1 MDPLFCG
8 APEGTRQIIWG
19 RFASHQKPVKKRRK
33 IDEKR
38 NFCTSTEKKKRMT
51 QINRNF
57 EQQTQ
62 VNFNILY
69 SKILN
74 KAPVTEKARKFEW
87 YSMGSS

>member
-1 MDPLFCG
+1 MLSSQNGPSFLWG
-8 APEGTRQIIWG
+8 ARGHEADYLRQIC
-19 RFASHQKPVKKRRK
+19 FSPKASEKKRRK

-74 KAPVTEKARKFEW
+74 KAPVTEKARKFE
-87 YSMGSS
+87 